1 MSGIYGIK
9 RGADVELGDVE
20 VLLHFTPSRG
30 SIGDETFTKLN
41 TKDVLMTNKNPN
53 GGANEIL
60 GGIYTLKLPTDIFG
74 YKGYYTILIRPIEI
88 RTKISDVGVLS
99 SQSDIKGIVIDPSGL
114 ESNLINKFKNNGL
127 IGYRVEY
134 LNGGVG
140 ASPQIS
146 TLNTLGFDNDNSFTA
161 GGRPSGLSG
170 RPDPTGGDGT
180 LDPTDWWGDG
190 VPDYNEDG
198 DEGYDQDPD
207 PDPPSYDPDN
217 PPNDPDPEPPNN
229 GDILEPID
237 PNPTPP
243 IISTGT
249 TITPRKN
256 SGNKINNLF
265 RIITSN
271 NKAEPVNQNL
281 TNTNQKAIRYRF
293 NDNSNLIFATL
304 TPSSS
309 NSVKP
314 NVTPFIGEPNQDIIL
329 TNTFFNPVMLEI
341 EMVEHDIETIAYGI
355 FGGQTKSLED
365 GIYTIYNF
373 NNEIYKQY
381 NMFEIKEEF
390 SGKPLYEVREARVNI
405 DFNKEFNEIN
415 NI

>member
-9 RGADVELGDVE
+9 RGADVELGDIE

-53 GGANEIL
+53 GGADEIL

-140 ASPQIS
+140 TSPQFS
-146 TLNTLGFDNDNSFTA
+146 ALNTLGFDTDNNNNNNNSFTT
-161 GGRPSGLSG
+161 SG
-170 RPDPTGGDGT
+170 RPDPTAGDGEPYF
-180 LDPTDWWGDG
+180 DPSMPYLNSEGDTIIKTNG
-190 VPDYNEDG
+190 GSD
-198 DEGYDQDPD
+198 
-207 PDPPSYDPDN
+207 DN
-217 PPNDPDPEPPNN
+217 PNNTPNN
-229 GDILEPID
+229 GDTLEPIESFE
-237 PNPTPP
+237 PNPIPP
-243 IISTGT
+243 MSSMGT
-249 TITPRKN
+249 TTAPKKN